1 MRPIE
6 RLHSSY
12 VHTRRVRVLRDHL
25 AKIIPADARLLDVG
39 TGDGLLAALVA
50 QVPPDVE
57 VHAIE
62 KIVRKDTA
70 IHVAP
75 YDGRTIPYGDGDFDV
90 VMFVDVLHH
99 ADDPTVL
106 LCEAKR
112 VARRAVII
120 KDHTLEGFLAGPILQ
135 FMDRMGNEK
144 HGVPVPYNY
153 WTQEQ
158 WLESFR
164 SLGMSIGLWRT
175 DLGLYPWPAKWI
187 FERSLHFL
195 ARLELGN

>member
-1 MRPIE
+1 MSKYTQLRK
-6 RLHSSY
+6 SSGKIPLF
-12 VHTRRVRVLRDHL
+12 TSLRM
-25 AKIIPADARLLDVG
+25 
-39 TGDGLLAALVA
+39 
-50 QVPPDVE
+50 
-57 VHAIE
+57 
-62 KIVRKDTA
+62 
-70 IHVAP
+70 
-75 YDGRTIPYGDGDFDV
+75 
-90 VMFVDVLHH
+90 VMFVDVHH
-99 ADDPTVL
+99 ADDPTV

-153 WTQEQ
+153 WAQEQ

-164 SLGMSIGLWRT
+164 SFGMSIGLWRT

-195 ARLELGN
+195 AKLELGNWAGRVLAPRSCVERLAAYY